1 MTQKLVIENFQK
13 EYLIYKIECNMTGKI
28 YIGHTSNLT
37 SRINTHISSFK
48 KGILSCS
55 SCKILTHNDYKI
67 SVLRRNIYDKDEA
80 SKCELDFINGYG
92 SMSVN
97 KNKPCVGIS
106 KKEYQRQYQK
116 KYKLKMQDLR
126 EEVSSLLIDQ
136 QFDESDSDDE
146 STISCFSEY
155 EDEK

>member
-67 SVLRRNIYDKDEA
+67 SVLRKI
-80 SKCELDFINGYG
+80 
-92 SMSVN
+92 SM
-97 KNKPCVGIS
+97 I
-106 KKEYQRQYQK
+106 
-116 KYKLKMQDLR
+116 KMKQLNANWT
-126 EEVSSLLIDQ
+126 LLMVMVQ
-136 QFDESDSDDE
+136 
-146 STISCFSEY
+146 CL
-155 EDEK
+155 